1 MEITRTSILTGIE
14 RTQDIPVT
22 QEQLNEWE
30 GGTLIQKVMPELTPS
45 QREFIMTGIIDEEW
59 NTLKWKPPLYTPSL

>member
-1 MEITRTSILTGIE
+1 MEITRTSIITGIE
-14 RTQDIPVT
+14 RTKDIPVT

-45 QREFIMTGIIDEEW
+45 QREFIMTGIIDSEW
-59 NTLKWKPPLYTPSL
+59 DTIIGGE

>member
-59 NTLKWKPPLYTPSL
+59 NTLK

>member
-1 MEITRTSILTGIE
+1 MEITRTSIITGIE
-14 RTQDIPVT
+14 RTKDIPVT

-59 NTLKWKPPLYTPSL
+59 NTLK

>member
-1 MEITRTSILTGIE
+1 MEITRTSIITGIE

-59 NTLKWKPPLYTPSL
+59 NTLK

>member
-45 QREFIMTGIIDEEW
+45 QREFIMTGMVDEEW
-59 NTLKWKPPLYTPSL
+59 DNVMGE

>member
-1 MEITRTSILTGIE
+1 MEITRTSIITGIE

-45 QREFIMTGIIDEEW
+45 QREFIMTGIVDSEW
-59 NTLKWKPPLYTPSL
+59 DNVMGE

>member
-1 MEITRTSILTGIE
+1 MEITRTSIITGIE
-14 RTQDIPVT
+14 RTKDIPVT

-45 QREFIMTGIIDEEW
+45 QREFIMTGLVDSEW
-59 NTLKWKPPLYTPSL
+59 DNVMGK

>member
-45 QREFIMTGIIDEEW
+45 QREFLMTGIVDSEW
-59 NTLKWKPPLYTPSL
+59 DTLK

>member
-1 MEITRTSILTGIE
+1 MEITRTSIITGIE
-14 RTQDIPVT
+14 RTKDIPVT

-45 QREFIMTGIIDEEW
+45 QREFIMTGIVDSEW
-59 NTLKWKPPLYTPSL
+59 DTLK

>member
-14 RTQDIPVT
+14 RTQDVPVT

-59 NTLKWKPPLYTPSL
+59 NTLK

>member
-1 MEITRTSILTGIE
+1 MEITRTSIITGIE
-14 RTQDIPVT
+14 RTKDIPVT

-45 QREFIMTGIIDEEW
+45 QREFIMTGIVDSEW
-59 NTLKWKPPLYTPSL
+59 DNVMGK

>member
-22 QEQLNEWE
+22 QEQLTEGE

-45 QREFIMTGIIDEEW
+45 QREFIMTGIIDSEW
-59 NTLKWKPPLYTPSL
+59 DTIK

>member
-22 QEQLNEWE
+22 QEQLTEWE
-30 GGTLIQKVMPELTPS
+30 GGTLIQKVMPDLTPS
-45 QREFIMTGIIDEEW
+45 QREFIMTGIIDSEW
-59 NTLKWKPPLYTPSL
+59 DTIIGGE

>member
-1 MEITRTSILTGIE
+1 MKITRTSIVTGIE

-30 GGTLIQKVMPELTPS
+30 SGTLIQKVMPELTPS
-45 QREFIMTGIIDEEW
+45 QREFIMTGMVDEEW
-59 NTLKWKPPLYTPSL
+59 DNVMGE

>member
-45 QREFIMTGIIDEEW
+45 QREFIMTGIIDSEW
-59 NTLKWKPPLYTPSL
+59 DTLK

>member
-45 QREFIMTGIIDEEW
+45 QREFIMTGIID
-59 NTLKWKPPLYTPSL
+59 

>member
-1 MEITRTSILTGIE
+1 MKITRTSIVTGIE

-30 GGTLIQKVMPELTPS
+30 SGTLIQKVMPELTPS
-45 QREFIMTGIIDEEW
+45 QREFIMTGMIDEEW
-59 NTLKWKPPLYTPSL
+59 DNMMGE

>member
-45 QREFIMTGIIDEEW
+45 QREFIMTGIVDSEW
-59 NTLKWKPPLYTPSL
+59 DTLK

>member
-45 QREFIMTGIIDEEW
+45 QREFLMTGIIDSEW
-59 NTLKWKPPLYTPSL
+59 DTLK

>member
-1 MEITRTSILTGIE
+1 MKITRTSIVTGIE

-30 GGTLIQKVMPELTPS
+30 NGTLIQKVMPELTPS
-45 QREFIMTGIIDEEW
+45 QREFIMTGMIDEEW
-59 NTLKWKPPLYTPSL
+59 DNMMGE

>member
-22 QEQLNEWE
+22 QEQLTEWE
-30 GGTLIQKVMPELTPS
+30 GGKLIQDVMPELTPS
-45 QREFIMTGIIDEEW
+45 QREFLMTGITDGEW
-59 NTLKWKPPLYTPSL
+59 DNVMGE

>member
-45 QREFIMTGIIDEEW
+45 QREFLMTGIVDSEW
-59 NTLKWKPPLYTPSL
+59 DTIK

>member
-45 QREFIMTGIIDEEW
+45 QREFIMTGIVDSEW
-59 NTLKWKPPLYTPSL
+59 DNVMGK

>member
-1 MEITRTSILTGIE
+1 MKITRTSIVTGIE

-45 QREFIMTGIIDEEW
+45 QREFIMTGMIDEEW
-59 NTLKWKPPLYTPSL
+59 DNMMGE

>member
-1 MEITRTSILTGIE
+1 MKITRTSIVTGIE

-30 GGTLIQKVMPELTPS
+30 NGTLIQKVMPELTPS
-45 QREFIMTGIIDEEW
+45 QREFIMTGMVDEEW
-59 NTLKWKPPLYTPSL
+59 DNVMGE